1 MALFP
6 LWTRISSCLPL
17 HVRLPLDGKAKIR
30 KAILSTLQTN
40 RDAHVL
46 FRQIGAKRGDL
57 PEAIVRGAFLTVW
70 AQENQAAVEKIL
82 EPILDKL
89 RQQN

>member
-1 MALFP
+1 
-6 LWTRISSCLPL
+6 
-17 HVRLPLDGKAKIR
+17 
-30 KAILSTLQTN
+30 
-40 RDAHVL
+40 L
-46 FRQIGAKRGDL
+46 FRQTGAKLGDL